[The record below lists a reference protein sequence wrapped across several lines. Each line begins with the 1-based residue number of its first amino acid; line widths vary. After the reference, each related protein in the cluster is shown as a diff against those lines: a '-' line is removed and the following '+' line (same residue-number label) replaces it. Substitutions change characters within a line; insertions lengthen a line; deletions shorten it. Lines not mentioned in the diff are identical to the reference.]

1 MDLIP
6 MKEKQDEIDRIIRNH
21 VLLSMG
27 MGAVPLPVVD
37 VALVTG
43 TQLNMIH
50 RLSEVYGKDYSESS
64 ARAWVGA
71 LAGGLAARVG
81 ASALKLVPGIGSLL
95 GGVSMAVMSGASTYA
110 LGQVMVTHYESGG
123 TRFDFDPKRFADLFS
138 QQFEKGKSYA
148 ENLRKNRSERRSG
161 NPSDDVLQRLQEL
174 AAMRDAGLLSEEEFQ
189 QLKQVILK
197 DY

>member
-6 MKEKQDEIDRIIRNH
+6 MKEKQDEIARIIRNH
-21 VLLSMG
+21 VLVSMG
-27 MGAVPLPVVD
+27 MGAVPIPVVD

-50 RLSEVYGKDYSESS
+50 RLSEVYGKEYSESS

-71 LAGGLAARVG
+71 LAGGLAARMG
-81 ASALKLVPGIGSLL
+81 AGALKLIPGLGSLL

-123 TRFDFDPKRFADLFS
+123 TRYDFDPKRFTDLFN

-148 ENLRKNRSERRSG
+148 ENLKKKKAERSG
-161 NPSDDVLQRLQEL
+161 NASDDALQRLQEL
-174 AAMRDAGLLSEEEFQ
+174 ATMRDAGILSEEEFQ
-189 QLKQVILK
+189 RLKEVILK